1 MMGKL
6 SKEVYIGEKRR
17 LGLLDWRKKNA
28 FVEIY
33 KMSNKQAYSW
43 LSCPLNGH
51 FGFISQGELVTLND
65 KFQRSISFKLS
76 SNEAYKTYDWGRSG
90 LSVVTFNSAT
100 DTAKLARFKGQTQ
113 RE

>member
-33 KMSNKQAYSW
+33 KISNK
-43 LSCPLNGH
+43 
-51 FGFISQGELVTLND
+51 
-65 KFQRSISFKLS
+65 
-76 SNEAYKTYDWGRSG
+76 
-90 LSVVTFNSAT
+90 
-100 DTAKLARFKGQTQ
+100 
-113 RE
+113 